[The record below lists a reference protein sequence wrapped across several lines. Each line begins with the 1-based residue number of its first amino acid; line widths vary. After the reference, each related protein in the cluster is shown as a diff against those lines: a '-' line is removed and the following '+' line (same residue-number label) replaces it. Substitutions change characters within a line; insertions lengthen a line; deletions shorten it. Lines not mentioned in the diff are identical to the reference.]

1 LTRTDLRWLLLV
13 PFGCAAVLAQMHSA
27 ITRERGE
34 FVQTTSGAMAVPDA
48 ARFRVSAAGTVIVRG
63 GPESGISYTIRQ
75 HVRADSEAEA
85 RQLLQNIVVRNL
97 TKSGWNTLSVIA
109 GDPAIISSEM
119 YLTVPKSLRQ
129 TVVISRGG
137 NVEAYDL
144 EGSVEAE
151 TVGGRIQMD
160 RIGISA
166 LAKTG
171 GSDIR
176 IGRVA
181 GTLRCFSGGGTIQVD
196 RAGGETW
203 CETAG
208 GEIVIG
214 EAIGVVHATTAGGSI
229 RVRRAG
235 SSVIARSDGGL
246 IEVGRADGIVTAQTR
261 GGSIE
266 VGSSQGVECESAAGA
281 IRVRG
286 LGGPLRAQ
294 TAMGSILAE
303 LLPGIRLQDSSLN
316 TGLGDITV
324 LIPSN
329 VAVSVLAFSDGR
341 NRPSRIVSDFPEIQ
355 VKLAAREG
363 PITAQGSLN
372 GGGPLLRIVANSG
385 AVYLRR
391 QK

>member
-1 LTRTDLRWLLLV
+1 
-13 PFGCAAVLAQMHSA
+13 MHSA

-34 FVQTTSGAMAVPDA
+34 FVQTTSGTMAVPDA

-63 GPESGISYTIRQ
+63 GLESGISYTIRQ
-75 HVRADSEAEA
+75 HVKADSDAEA
-85 RQLLQNIVVRNL
+85 RELLRNIIVRNS
-97 TKSGWNTLSVIA
+97 TRSGWNTLSVIA
-109 GDPAIISSEM
+109 GDPAVISSEM

-129 TVVISRGG
+129 AVVISRGG

-144 EGSVEAE
+144 DGSVEAE

-181 GTLRCFSGGGTIQVD
+181 GTLRCFSGGGSIQVD

-235 SSVIARSDGGL
+235 ASVIARSDGGL
-246 IEVGRADGIVTAQTR
+246 IEVGRAAGIVTAQTR

-266 VGSSQGVECESAAGA
+266 VGGSQGVECESAAGA

-286 LGGPLRAQ
+286 LQGPLRAQ

-303 LLPGIRLQDSSLN
+303 LLPGIRMQDSSLN

-363 PITAQGSLN
+363 PITAEGSLN